1 MVVSLENPTI
11 GLGLSAISDSAIF
24 ILSTVFLEMISAG
37 LHVSTSILAMLIG
50 IFDLKIYR
58 KLIGIFDLK
67 IYMDYDSE
75 FIFILQVFPIGISNT
90 KILHTQIYFS
100 INFLLWKFEVKTR
113 PWSAQPRKC
122 LLLFLYT

>member
-100 INFLLWKFEVKTR
+100 INFLL
-113 PWSAQPRKC
+113 
-122 LLLFLYT
+122 